1 MIRLPAESF
10 ETLNRGAVVTS
21 LKERLGQ
28 NPQRKAVVTD
38 ACQVLDQEVADKSGL
53 GGIAIKGAYSI
64 VKGIKPGFV
73 EEVVDGLLDDFL
85 DALDPLYREAQE
97 RKEPPGR
104 YLAANGE
111 RAADALL
118 AITDARAARS
128 SRAVIQK
135 TYDKLRPTAKK
146 HVASAAP
153 RLGQMLDRHVS

>member
-1 MIRLPAESF
+1 MA
-10 ETLNRGAVVTS
+10 S

-28 NPQRKAVVTD
+28 DPQRKALVSD
-38 ACQVLDQEVADKSGL
+38 AIQVLDQEVADKSGL

-85 DALDPLYREAQE
+85 DALDPLYQEAVA
-97 RKEPPGR
+97 RNEPPGR
-104 YLAANGE
+104 YLTVNGD
-111 RAADALL
+111 RVADALL

-146 HVASAAP
+146 HVSSAAP
-153 RLGQMLDRHVS
+153 RLGQLLDRHAS

>member
-1 MIRLPAESF
+1 
-10 ETLNRGAVVTS
+10 VTS

-28 NPQRKAVVTD
+28 PPQRKAVVTD

-53 GGIAIKGAYSI
+53 TGIAIKGAYAV

-85 DALDPLYREAQE
+85 VALDPIYQEALE
-97 RKEPPGR
+97 RKETPGR
-104 YLAANGE
+104 HLAANGD
-111 RAADALL
+111 RVADALL

-128 SRAVIQK
+128 TRAVIQK
-135 TYDKLRPTAKK
+135 TYGKLRPTAKK

-153 RLGQMLDRHVS
+153 RLGALLDRHAS

>member
-1 MIRLPAESF
+1 MA
-10 ETLNRGAVVTS
+10 S

-28 NPQRKAVVTD
+28 DPQRKAIVSD
-38 ACQVLDQEVADKSGL
+38 AIQVLDQEVADKSGL

-85 DALDPLYREAQE
+85 EALDPLYQEAVA
-97 RKEPPGR
+97 RNEPPGR
-104 YLAANGE
+104 HLSANGD
-111 RAADALL
+111 RVADALL

-146 HVASAAP
+146 HVSSAAP
-153 RLGQMLDRHVS
+153 RLGQLLDRHAS

>member
-1 MIRLPAESF
+1 
-10 ETLNRGAVVTS
+10 VTS

-28 NPQRKAVVTD
+28 PPQRKAVVID
-38 ACQVLDQEVADKSGL
+38 ASQVLDQEVADKSGL
-53 GGIAIKGAYSI
+53 TGIAIKGAFAV

-73 EEVVDGLLDDFL
+73 DEVVDGLLDDFL
-85 DALDPLYREAQE
+85 DALNPIYDEAVE
-97 RKEPPGR
+97 KKEPPGR

-128 SRAVIQK
+128 TRAVIQK
-135 TYDKLRPTAKK
+135 TYSKLRPTAKK

-153 RLGQMLDRHVS
+153 RLGAMLDRHLS